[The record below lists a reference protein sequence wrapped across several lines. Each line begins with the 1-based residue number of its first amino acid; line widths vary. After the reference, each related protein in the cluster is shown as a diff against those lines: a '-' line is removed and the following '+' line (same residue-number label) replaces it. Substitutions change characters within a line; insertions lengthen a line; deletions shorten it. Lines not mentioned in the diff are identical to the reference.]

1 MFSKGKG
8 TGGPETPASS
18 SSSSSDATTGGRPAS
33 NDRPRAS
40 IGGVPSII
48 SADLTIT
55 GNLHSDGDIQIDGQV
70 TGDVLSRSL
79 TIGQGA
85 KVKGTVRADEVK
97 IAGNLEGEV
106 HAANISI
113 SSSARVT
120 GDLLHKSLSIDSG
133 AYIDGLCR
141 RIEEPKTTAAAPS
154 ASASASSGSSGS
166 ASSAAT
172 SSSSATTKPL
182 GNGSDSTA
190 KPDESKSEKPGS
202 GDLGLSGKS

>member
-8 TGGPETPASS
+8 TGGPSATDGAPAPSTEAPRS
-18 SSSSSDATTGGRPAS
+18 TQGE
-33 NDRPRAS
+33 RPRAS

-70 TGDVLSRSL
+70 DGDVLSRSL

-97 IAGNLEGEV
+97 IAGNLKGEV
-106 HAANISI
+106 HAARVSI
-113 SSSARVT
+113 TSTARVT
-120 GDLLHKSLSIDSG
+120 GDVLHKSLSIESG

-141 RIEEPKTTAAAPS
+141 RIEDPKAASASTAPS
-154 ASASASSGSSGS
+154 ASAPAGGTP
-166 ASSAAT
+166 SSAP
-172 SSSSATTKPL
+172 KPA
-182 GNGSDSTA
+182 GNGEA
-190 KPDESKSEKPGS
+190 KPAEPAKPVGS
-202 GDLGLSGKS
+202 GGLNLEGKA